1 MSSVGVEEVHSA
13 VVLADEV
20 AVVYERGATPAV
32 SGVSFRLDAGKG
44 LLVSGPRGVGL
55 TSLLRGVLG
64 LVGHEGTLEVFGGI
78 PGGRATVGR
87 IGYGPQ
93 GWPIPPALSARAVLR
108 MVTRLKGRPYGEAD
122 ELGERVGLSDLNRA
136 ADRLQVEDVR
146 RLSLACSLVG
156 DPELLILD
164 DPWEFPETV
173 REVESALARGAACI
187 AASHDPG
194 GLPALLGQ
202 TLTIGGDD
210 E

>member
-1 MSSVGVEEVHSA
+1 MSSVAVEGVHPA
-13 VVLADEV
+13 VVLAQNV

-32 SGVSFRLDAGKG
+32 SGISFRLEAGKG
-44 LLVSGPRGVGL
+44 LLVAGPRGAGL

-64 LVGHEGTLEVFGGI
+64 LVGHEGTLQVFGSV
-78 PGGRATVGR
+78 PGGRGTVGR
-87 IGYGPQ
+87 VGYAPQ

-108 MVTRLKGRPYGEAD
+108 MITHLKGRPDAEAD
-122 ELGERVGLSDLNRA
+122 DLGERVGISDLNGA

-146 RLSLACSLVG
+146 RLSLACALAG
-156 DPELLILD
+156 DPDLLVLD

-173 REVESALARGAACI
+173 REIETALARGAACI

-210 E
+210 Q